1 LIHFYKRLFQ
11 KQKYCKMTDI
21 SNAEL
26 KKEIQEI
33 LKDADLDNTSAKKVR
48 LQLQEKLDVDLADRK
63 KEVDQ
68 LVMEVIDEQTQEE
81 EGSEEEEEE
90 EEKEEKP
97 QKKPAA
103 KKAAP
108 KRKASPSGS
117 EGEDEE
123 DGEGGSDEEEEAVP
137 SDGGGSDYEPDQPV
151 KVNRGRKAPAKKSK
165 AKYGSDDEGS
175 SGEEWGAAKKSS
187 AKKGRKKKADSDDD
201 DSDYEKP
208 KKKKTKTKKD
218 GKERKAGGYTAP
230 VKLSGEL
237 SDIVGGDEMPRHEV
251 VKRMW
256 AYIKE
261 NKLQDPKNKQMIK
274 CDDKL
279 GKIIPTKKFRG
290 FGMTKYLKD
299 HMNVDEAGKS
309 IAKKKAVKAESEDDS
324 DGGSE

>member
-1 LIHFYKRLFQ
+1 
-11 KQKYCKMTDI
+11 MADI
-21 SNAEL
+21 STADL
-26 KKEIQEI
+26 KKEIQGI

-68 LVMEVIDEQTQEE
+68 LVMEVIDEQTQDDDE

-90 EEKEEKP
+90 EEEEKP
-97 QKKPAA
+97 KKKPV
-103 KKAAP
+103 KKAP
-108 KRKASPSGS
+108 KRKATPSGS
-117 EGEDEE
+117 EEE
-123 DGEGGSDEEEEAVP
+123 GDDSDSEEEKAP
-137 SDGGGSDYEPDQPV
+137 SDGGGSDYEPEEPV
-151 KVNRGRKAPAKKSK
+151 KVGRGRKPAKKSK

-175 SGEEWGAAKKSS
+175 SGEEWGA
-187 AKKGRKKKADSDDD
+187 KKKAGKKGKKRSASSD

-208 KKKKTKTKKD
+208 KSKAKPRKKKAA
-218 GKERKAGGYTAP
+218 GEGGARKAGGYTAP
-230 VKLSGEL
+230 VKLSEEL
-237 SDIVGGDEMPRHEV
+237 ADIVGGDEMPRHEV

-279 GKIIPTKKFRG
+279 AKIVPTKKFRG

-299 HMNVDEAGKS
+299 HMNVGADCKPKKARKAKDSEEDSEEAGS
-309 IAKKKAVKAESEDDS
+309 LS
-324 DGGSE
+324 DGSD

>member
-1 LIHFYKRLFQ
+1 
-11 KQKYCKMTDI
+11 MADI
-21 SNAEL
+21 STADL
-26 KKEIQEI
+26 KKEIQGI

-68 LVMEVIDEQTQEE
+68 LVMEVIDEQTQDDDE

-90 EEKEEKP
+90 EEEEKP
-97 QKKPAA
+97 KKKPV
-103 KKAAP
+103 KKAP
-108 KRKASPSGS
+108 KRKATPSGS
-117 EGEDEE
+117 EEE
-123 DGEGGSDEEEEAVP
+123 GDDSNSEEEKAP
-137 SDGGGSDYEPDQPV
+137 SDGGGSDYEPEEPV
-151 KVNRGRKAPAKKSK
+151 KVGRGRKPAKKSK

-175 SGEEWGAAKKSS
+175 SGEEWGA
-187 AKKGRKKKADSDDD
+187 KKKAGKKGKKRSASSD

-208 KKKKTKTKKD
+208 KSKAKPRKKKAA
-218 GKERKAGGYTAP
+218 GEGGARKAGGYTAP
-230 VKLSGEL
+230 VKLSEEL
-237 SDIVGGDEMPRHEV
+237 ADIVGGDEMPRHEV

-279 GKIIPTKKFRG
+279 AKIVPTKKFRG

-299 HMNVDEAGKS
+299 HMNVGADCKPKKAKKAKDSEEDSEEAGS
-309 IAKKKAVKAESEDDS
+309 LS
-324 DGGSE
+324 DGSD